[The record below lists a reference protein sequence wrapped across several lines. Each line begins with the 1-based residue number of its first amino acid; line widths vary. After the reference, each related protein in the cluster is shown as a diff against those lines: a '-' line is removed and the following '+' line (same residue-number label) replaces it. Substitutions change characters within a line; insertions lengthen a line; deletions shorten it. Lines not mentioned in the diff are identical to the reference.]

1 MKKFLTSLDKICHIL
16 MCVLITII
24 SATILSKTTTDIS
37 VTVSALC
44 GMFCA
49 GVCGVLKE
57 VIDFLRGGLFDTED
71 LIADGIG
78 MVIGFLL
85 VLFVL
90 G

>member
-1 MKKFLTSLDKICHIL
+1 
-16 MCVLITII
+16 MCVLITIVG
-24 SATILSKTTTDIS
+24 ATIFSKTTDIS
-37 VTVSALC
+37 ITISALC

>member
-1 MKKFLTSLDKICHIL
+1 

-24 SATILSKTTTDIS
+24 GATILSKTTTDIS
-37 VTVSALC
+37 ITISAIC
-44 GMFCA
+44 GVVYA

-71 LIADGIG
+71 LMADGIG
-78 MVIGFLL
+78 MVIGFML
-85 VLFVL
+85 VLFIL